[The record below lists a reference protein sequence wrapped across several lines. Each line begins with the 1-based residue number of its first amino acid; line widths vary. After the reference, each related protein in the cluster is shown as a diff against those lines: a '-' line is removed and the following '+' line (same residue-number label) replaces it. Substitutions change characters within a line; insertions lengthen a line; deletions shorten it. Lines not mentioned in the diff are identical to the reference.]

1 MLVTQSLG
9 FPAGAVVKN
18 LPASG
23 GDVGLIAG
31 HNSATKQHQTKMLPS
46 WNMKQEC

>member
-18 LPASG
+18 PPANA
-23 GDVGLIAG
+23 GDVMAG
-31 HNSATKQHQTKMLPS
+31 HDLATKQQHQTKIVPG
-46 WNMKQEC
+46 